1 MFVSLWQAAAS
12 GAALQRLRTQDMDT
26 TPVAPSPAATATAP
40 ASATTAPVA
49 AAATATAPA
58 VLPTTTTVEVAD
70 DAARGQTEETGEG
83 GEEEEG
89 DIELTR
95 GSDGSPDQPA
105 ARIDARAQ
113 RTPPAAVAAAA
124 AGSGAGGGGGSG
136 GGFGAT
142 PLTGSSSGR
151 TGDTSDL
158 LLGLRDD
165 DSLYFTSDWSSNS
178 RRQVTF
184 GHCSKKVTQWC
195 HRIPLRE
202 KSNNPP

>member
-1 MFVSLWQAAAS
+1 M
-12 GAALQRLRTQDMDT
+12 
-26 TPVAPSPAATATAP
+26 
-40 ASATTAPVA
+40 
-49 AAATATAPA
+49 
-58 VLPTTTTVEVAD
+58 AD

-124 AGSGAGGGGGSG
+124 AGAGGAGGGGSG

-142 PLTGSSSGR
+142 PPTGSSSGR

-165 DSLYFTSDWSSNS
+165 DSLYFTSD
-178 RRQVTF
+178 
-184 GHCSKKVTQWC
+184 
-195 HRIPLRE
+195 
-202 KSNNPP
+202 

>member
-1 MFVSLWQAAAS
+1 VRVTGVTRGTGFGTSINEAKVYGPAS
-12 GAALQRLRTQDMDT
+12 GGGGGGNVP
-26 TPVAPSPAATATAP
+26 PVA
-40 ASATTAPVA
+40 V

-58 VLPTTTTVEVAD
+58 ALPTTTTVEVAD
-70 DAARGQTEETGEG
+70 DDARGQNEETGGEIEEEG
-83 GEEEEG
+83 GEDEEG

-95 GSDGSPDQPA
+95 GSDGSPDQPD

-124 AGSGAGGGGGSG
+124 GSGAGGGSDSG

-165 DSLYFTSDWSSNS
+165 DSLYFTSD
-178 RRQVTF
+178 
-184 GHCSKKVTQWC
+184 
-195 HRIPLRE
+195 
-202 KSNNPP
+202 